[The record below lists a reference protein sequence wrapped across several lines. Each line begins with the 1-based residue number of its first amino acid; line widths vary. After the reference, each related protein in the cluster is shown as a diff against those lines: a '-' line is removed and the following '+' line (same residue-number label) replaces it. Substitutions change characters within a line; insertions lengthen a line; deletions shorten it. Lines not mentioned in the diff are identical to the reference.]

1 MSDNIHK
8 SFSVNDLQ
16 AILSDI
22 NPRGGR
28 GLAEPRSHRI
38 HIPCRRRWVG
48 ERAQIRQIIE
58 QIVRKIYRANFLH
71 PSGRV
76 HMRLV
81 GAGSP
86 WRRQMIDAPLMLAYT
101 SARACRLMRI
111 RHAHVMRLRAGS
123 GEPRFAQLSPACG
136 LTLGAP
142 RKIAPGESWRL
153 CAAFQRAVEP
163 RIRAPC
169 RANIRRI
176 EGAARQNRPTSPN
189 RHGKIASNRR
199 SNPRRTSSESAIFRP
214 F

>member
-1 MSDNIHK
+1 MDEAVK
-8 SFSVNDLQ
+8 
-16 AILSDI
+16 
-22 NPRGGR
+22 RM
-28 GLAEPRSHRI
+28 
-38 HIPCRRRWVG
+38 HIPRHLRRVG

-81 GAGSP
+81 GVGSP

-111 RHAHVMRLRAGS
+111 RHAHVMRLRAGIGRGTFALCS
-123 GEPRFAQLSPACG
+123 RTPR
-136 LTLGAP
+136 LTPWRAA
-142 RKIAPGESWRL
+142 KIAPGESWRL